1 LAMKIKEW
9 LEKTTHS
16 KEGELSINAIANA
29 SDIPQATLNRRVKAG
44 DLTADMVIAISR
56 AYEYDV
62 VGALLELGFITKRD
76 LTVQKIKV
84 ALADATDKELV
95 DEIARR
101 LDQGNRE
108 EFDKPLRPV
117 PDLGNDENMVE
128 PDISLEAASPHE
140 FETDQ

>member
-1 LAMKIKEW
+1 MEIREW
-9 LEKTTHS
+9 LEKTTKS
-16 KEGELSINAIANA
+16 KAGELSINAIANA

-44 DLTADMVIAISR
+44 DLSADMVIAISR

-76 LTVQKIKV
+76 LTIQQIRVS
-84 ALADATDKELV
+84 LTDATDKELV

-108 EFDKPLRPV
+108 EFDKPLRAV
-117 PDLGNDENMVE
+117 PDLPDDENLSE
-128 PDISLEAASPHE
+128 PIVSLEAASPHE